1 MRFASKRGK
10 CERACEEEE
19 KGNAERTP
27 RRGSGAG
34 KIEKDRIDR
43 SNYLAKSATEENRY
57 ERDSEALSWKI
68 LRHETQ
74 SSVPLV
80 PLN

>member
-1 MRFASKRGK
+1 MREGMKKRRR
-10 CERACEEEE
+10 EMQSE
-19 KGNAERTP
+19 TP

-57 ERDSEALSWKI
+57 ERDLETLSWKI